1 MTGPVSDS
9 GGSTLKVLAATTPPP
24 SRELHGRWPAAR
36 FRRLGLQTTPG
47 RIRALAAVVVL
58 AIAGFYIVANIAVG
72 NVRDGLRVIGHD
84 AGPQVLAT
92 GDLYF
97 ALSDMDSQVASILLT
112 GREYSA
118 GTGQQALNRYG
129 QDRARADRAALQAA
143 ELSAGDPT
151 DQAAVRSILD
161 GLGQYERLASQAM
174 VLDAQANHP
183 AGPPPRNVIAVYRQ
197 ATDLMT
203 LELLP
208 PAYNLT
214 LEGGA
219 TVREAYVAKRSAV
232 LSGRLWVALA
242 GLAVFAAL
250 AGLQFFIAARSRRR
264 LNPALAVAT
273 LGLLLLTVSAV
284 RLLSDQAAHL
294 QAAKT
299 SGFDSILTMSR
310 AQAIS
315 NSLHAD
321 ESRFLLDP
329 GRDDMYELAYLDKSQ
344 TVLYV
349 ASGNLG
355 EYYTKLSA
363 AIKAYRAN
371 PRAVRF
377 LGFYGDEARADPGPA
392 VDAVL
397 SRFLQLQT
405 DDQRIRQLMGAGHDR
420 QAALLFTD
428 RTAGSPGY
436 DFDQY
441 DQAVVSLIAGHRGTF
456 DQMIRAGDRELG
468 RSVFG
473 SWSVLLALA
482 AIGAAVLVAVGV
494 RARLVEYR

>member
-1 MTGPVSDS
+1 
-9 GGSTLKVLAATTPPP
+9 VLATTTPPP
-24 SRELHGRWPAAR
+24 SGDLRRWRPGGG

-47 RIRALAAVVVL
+47 RIRALAAVAVL
-58 AIAGFYIVANIAVG
+58 AIGGFCIVASIAVG
-72 NVRDGLRVIGHD
+72 NARDGLRVIGHD

-97 ALSDMDSQVASILLT
+97 ALSDMDSQVASILVT
-112 GREYSA
+112 GREYSLGA
-118 GTGQQALNRYG
+118 RQQALNRYS
-129 QDRARADRAALQAA
+129 QDRATADRAAMQAA

-174 VLDAQANHP
+174 VLDDPAHRP
-183 AGPPPRNVIAVYRQ
+183 AGPPPGNVIHVYRQ

-203 LELLP
+203 LDLLP

-242 GLAVFAAL
+242 GLVVIAAL
-250 AGLQFFIAARSRRR
+250 VGLQFFVAARFRRR

-273 LGLLLLTVSAV
+273 LGLILLTVSAV
-284 RLLSDQAAHL
+284 RLLSGEAAHL

-310 AQAIS
+310 ARAIS

-329 GRDDMYELAYLDKSQ
+329 SRADTYSLAYLDKSQ
-344 TVLYV
+344 TVLYL
-349 ASGNLG
+349 ASGNLD
-355 EYYTKLSA
+355 EYYTALGASMQ
-363 AIKAYRAN
+363 AYHAN
-371 PRAVRF
+371 PRVVRF
-377 LGFYGDEARADPGPA
+377 LGFYGDEARANPGPA
-392 VDAVL
+392 VTAVL
-397 SRFLQLQT
+397 SRFQQFQA
-405 DDQRIRQLMGAGHDR
+405 DDQRIRQLAKAGQDS
-420 QAALLFTD
+420 QAVMLLTD
-428 RTAGSPGY
+428 RTAGSLY
-436 DFDQY
+436 HFDQY
-441 DQAVVSLIAGHRGTF
+441 DQAVVSLIARHRATF
-456 DQMIRAGDRELG
+456 DQAIRAGDRELG
-468 RSVFG
+468 RSVLG
-473 SWSVLLALA
+473 SWSALLPLA
-482 AIGAAVLVAVGV
+482 AVGAAVLVAVGV

>member
-1 MTGPVSDS
+1 MR
-9 GGSTLKVLAATTPPP
+9 ATTTSPP
-24 SRELHGRWPAAR
+24 SRERYRWRNTAR

-58 AIAGFYIVANIAVG
+58 AIAGFYFLANIAVG
-72 NVRDGLRVIGHD
+72 NARDGLRVIGHD

-112 GREYSA
+112 GREHSP
-118 GTGQQALNRYG
+118 GTRQEALQRYN
-129 QDRARADRAALQAA
+129 QDRATADRAAIQAA

-151 DQAAVRSILD
+151 DQATVRSILD
-161 GLGQYERLASQAM
+161 GLGRYERLASQAM

-203 LELLP
+203 QELLP

-219 TVREAYVAKRSAV
+219 TVREAYAAKHSAV

-242 GLAVFAAL
+242 GLAVIAAL
-250 AGLQFFIAARSRRR
+250 AGLQTFVTARFRRR
-264 LNPALAVAT
+264 LNLALAVAT

-299 SGFDSILTMSR
+299 SGFDSILTMAR
-310 AQAIS
+310 ARAIS

-329 GRDDMYELAYLDKSQ
+329 GRADTYSLAYLDKSQ
-344 TVLYV
+344 AVLYA
-349 ASGNLG
+349 ASRNLG
-355 EYYTKLSA
+355 EYYTALGT
-363 AIKAYRAN
+363 AIKAYHAN

-377 LGFYGDEARADPGPA
+377 LGFYGDEARAHPGPA
-392 VDAVL
+392 VTTLL
-397 SRFLQLQT
+397 SRFQQFQT
-405 DDQRIRQLMGAGHDR
+405 DDQRIRRLTGAGHDR
-420 QAALLFTD
+420 QAAMLVTGHS
-428 RTAGSPGY
+428 AGSPGY
-436 DFDQY
+436 SFDQY
-441 DQAVVSLIAGHRGTF
+441 DQAVVSLIARHRGTF
-456 DQMIRAGDRELG
+456 DQTIRAGDRELG
-468 RSVFG
+468 RSVAG
-473 SWSVLLALA
+473 NWSVVLPLA
-482 AIGAAVLVAVGV
+482 AVGAAVLVAVGI
-494 RARLVEYR
+494 RARLAEYR